1 MVDNTGK
8 IETGGDGP
16 DKLEGTAGNDTL
28 TGLSG
33 DDVLLGLG
41 GDDKLDGGDGN
52 DWLSGGPGDDVFRF
66 DAQDGIDTIDSLDS
80 GDKLIF
86 DGDGSLDIAL
96 VNGQGTVKFGDTV
109 VNIEQAST
117 INVFS
122 GDASLVSSGDPWNL
136 GIGIPDLFPDMFWL

>member
-1 MVDNTGK
+1 MVENTGK

-16 DKLEGTAGNDTL
+16 DRIEGTAGNDTL
-28 TGLSG
+28 T
-33 DDVLLGLG
+33 GLG

-86 DGDGSLDIAL
+86 DGDGSLNIAL
-96 VNGQGTVKFGDTV
+96 VNGQGTVEFGDTV

-122 GDASLVSSGDPWNL
+122 GDASLATSGDPGNL
-136 GIGIPDLFPDMFWL
+136 DIGIPDLFPDMFWL